1 MSEQKQ
7 DVSFSWWR
15 RTFFP
20 IHMHEIQKV
29 IPFAIIF
36 CGIVFTYTVCRQLKD
51 YLMVGAGGASV
62 IPPAKVLVMLA
73 GVLFGFLHSKIT
85 HKYSHY
91 HAFLISFLPFMVFF
105 ILFSIFFQHIH
116 YVHMHPDTIIIWSK
130 KLPALKYFIIIFGN
144 WVYCLNY
151 IFSEMIG
158 TLMLGATFWQLANF
172 YSSYDEKKRF
182 YAFYALFA
190 QIGSYGA
197 GFLMEKI
204 GLFIKQTGKLNEG
217 VAIITLSLFITA
229 LTIVAAVTYFFKVT
243 LKNPLYAADIA
254 NNDKKK
260 HKKKVTNWKESVQNL
275 KDHPTLIL
283 VCLLT
288 VWYGIC
294 STSMETFWKGKVS
307 ELYGKDMMIFMGQYY
322 QITSIATFLFTLICG
337 SLVRIFPWFVVA
349 VITPVV
355 VLFASFCLFGVG
367 NPMFSGFFEKILH
380 VNPLW
385 LVVMVGAA
393 VLIFF
398 KSAKYA
404 LFDPT
409 KEIFIGAQSEENSI
423 QVKSLETAVGRMGKG
438 GSAVIQTCILAIPG
452 MTMNNMAPIMWFITT
467 AMGIIWIYSLI
478 RINKEM
484 VLIEKKNKN

>member
-1 MSEQKQ
+1 
-7 DVSFSWWR
+7 
-15 RTFFP
+15 
-20 IHMHEIQKV
+20 
-29 IPFAIIF
+29 
-36 CGIVFTYTVCRQLKD
+36 
-51 YLMVGAGGASV
+51 
-62 IPPAKVLVMLA
+62 
-73 GVLFGFLHSKIT
+73 
-85 HKYSHY
+85 
-91 HAFLISFLPFMVFF
+91 
-105 ILFSIFFQHIH
+105 
-116 YVHMHPDTIIIWSK
+116 
-130 KLPALKYFIIIFGN
+130 
-144 WVYCLNY
+144 
-151 IFSEMIG
+151 MIG

-190 QIGSYGA
+190 QIGSYAAGA
-197 GFLMEKI
+197 LMANI
-204 GLFIKQTGKLNEG
+204 GLFMKQTGNINRG
-217 VAIITLSLFITA
+217 IAIITFTLFITA
-229 LTIVAAVTYFFKVT
+229 IIIVAAVTYFFKVT
-243 LKNPLYAADIA
+243 LKNPLYAVDIA

-260 HKKKVTNWKESVQNL
+260 TKKKVTNWKESVQNL

-294 STSMETFWKGKVS
+294 ATSMDTFWKGKVS
-307 ELYGKDMMIFMGQYY
+307 ELYGKDGMMVFMGKYY
-322 QITSIATFLFTLICG
+322 QLNAIATFLFTLVCG

-349 VITPVV
+349 AITPVV

-367 NPMFSGFFEKILH
+367 SPMFSGFFENVLH
-380 VNPLW
+380 INPLS

-409 KEIFIGAQSEENSI
+409 KEIFIGAQKEENSI
-423 QVKSLETAVGRMGKG
+423 QIKSLETAVGRMGKG

-467 AMGIIWIYSLI
+467 AMGIVWIYSLI

-484 VLIEKKNKN
+484 VLIEKKNK